1 MNWKFW
7 KKGIDK
13 PTPSQKIAAFAPWV
27 RIIAILLNGTA
38 QLFLMALMCW
48 IIFIGVDNTQVSPD
62 VSFALK
68 SATVLGMV
76 ASVIFGVFNGLI
88 SKTKGFAFYSVV
100 ISIIILSFWVIEGV
114 GAAKGLLSNQAILD
128 NGRNEAQAAID
139 SIDKQIKDK
148 EGLVETFRA
157 NASKPADVQ
166 SKKAGWLAIEAGR
179 QNQDAA
185 KRAEKAANDQKT
197 ATDELSVLRAKRA
210 AMKLPPPTET
220 SILGG
225 SVAQGLRVGI
235 VVVLILMTII
245 CSRIQS
251 VLIDSF
257 SVHKSNKYVA
267 ENNQYEAIVRRE
279 PEVIKS
285 PPPPEPNRPVAPS
298 TSPDLPRE
306 PKAGDLPNV
315 SGAVGAGLI
324 AVGAASPAFAVAH
337 STAAPSIPTVN
348 YTMPVSV
355 TTPTGTGFD
364 GAKEAGEVGMGG
376 GIGGFED
383 KSQPEPVPVA
393 VAPLPRVKYSEFA
406 QLLAASRE
414 GIKSGE

>member
-7 KKGIDK
+7 KKGVDK
-13 PTPSQKIAAFAPWV
+13 PTPAQKIAAFAPWV

-48 IIFIGVDNTQVSPD
+48 IIFIGIENTQVSPD

-68 SATVLGMV
+68 SATVLGMA

-88 SKTKGFAFYSVV
+88 AKTKGFAFYSAI
-100 ISIIILSFWVIEGV
+100 ISMIILSFWVIEGV
-114 GAAKGLLSNQAILD
+114 GAVKGLLSNQAILD
-128 NGRNEAQAAID
+128 NGRSEAQAAID
-139 SIDKQIKDK
+139 SIDRQIKDK

-157 NASKPADVQ
+157 NALKPADVQ
-166 SKKAGWLAIEAGR
+166 AKKSGWQAIEAGR

-185 KRAEKAANDQKT
+185 KRAEKAASDQKT
-197 ATDELSVLRAKRA
+197 ATDELSALRAKRA

-220 SILGG
+220 SILGD
-225 SVAQGLRVGI
+225 SMAQGLRVGI
-235 VVVLILMTII
+235 VVVLILMTIV

-267 ENNQYEAIVRRE
+267 ENNKYEAIVRQE

-285 PPPPEPNRPVAPS
+285 PPPSEPRKPIAPS
-298 TSPDLPRE
+298 ASPDLPSE

-315 SGAVGAGLI
+315 RGAVGAGLI
-324 AVGAASPAFAVAH
+324 AAGAASPAFAVAH
-337 STAAPSIPTVN
+337 STASPSIQPVN
-348 YTMPVSV
+348 YTIPVAVS
-355 TTPTGTGFD
+355 THTGSGFD
-364 GAKEAGEVGMGG
+364 GAKEAVAVGMGG
-376 GIGGFED
+376 GMGGFEEE
-383 KSQPEPVPVA
+383 KQQEPVPVL
-393 VAPLPRVKYSEFA
+393 VEPLPRVKYSEFA